1 MISVVIPTLNAEKT
15 LPATLT
21 ALVPAAV
28 EGLVREVIVVDGGSR
43 DHTRAIA
50 DNSGADVVET
60 SAGRGTQLARGAALA
75 RSSWL
80 LFLHADT
87 VLEEGWEA
95 EAVRLIRRVERRDLP
110 LSAGTFRFRLNDRGY
125 KPRAIEMLVRARCA
139 ALALPYGDQ
148 GLLIPRQLFDEI
160 GGYREMPIMED
171 VDIVRRLGRRRLV
184 HLQARAITSA
194 DRFKRDGYL
203 ARALR
208 NQVCLALY
216 GCGVPAQR
224 IVRLYGRAK
233 P

>member
-1 MISVVIPTLNAEKT
+1 MISVVIPALNAEQS

-28 EGLVREVIVVDGGSR
+28 DGLVREVIVVDGGSR
-43 DHTRAIA
+43 DATREIA
-50 DNSGADVVET
+50 DHCGAEIVV
-60 SAGRGTQLARGAALA
+60 SPAGRGIQLAHGAARA
-75 RSSWL
+75 RFSWL

-87 VLEEGWEA
+87 VLEPGWDS
-95 EAVRLIRRVERRDLP
+95 EAVRFIRGVETRDLP
-110 LSAGTFRFRLNDRGY
+110 PSAGVFRFRLNDRGY
-125 KPRAIEMLVRARCA
+125 KPRALEMLVRARCA

-148 GLLIPRQLFDEI
+148 GLLIPRQLYDEI
-160 GGYREMPIMED
+160 GGYRDMPIMED

-194 DRFKRDGYL
+194 DRFKRDGYVS
-203 ARALR
+203 RAVR